1 MMMIGKYLLVAGG
14 VAFSAW
20 AFSVSNAA
28 SGDSEKAVQLP
39 APSFDAPATAAAP
52 KETAVFAGGCFWGV
66 QAVFQ
71 HTKGVLNAVSGYAG
85 GARETASYGSIGS
98 GRTGHAE
105 SVQITYDP
113 KQISYGKLLQIYF
126 SVAHDPTTLNRQGPD
141 SGTQYRSAVFYQDAS
156 QKLVAERYIAQL
168 DAAKVFPGK
177 IVTQLN
183 APTTFYPAE
192 AYHQDYATLN
202 PRQPYIARFDLPK
215 IANLKTMMPDLYR
228 DPKKYFDLYQL
239 GEELTDLED
248 AFRLWRFRHVTTVER
263 IIGFKRGT
271 GGTSGV
277 GYLRKMLDVVLFP
290 EIWRLRTDL

>member
-1 MMMIGKYLLVAGG
+1 MMTGKYLRVAGG
-14 VAFSAW
+14 VAFAAW

-39 APSFDAPATAAAP
+39 APTLDTPATASAG

-85 GARETASYGSIGS
+85 GARETASYASIGS

-126 SVAHDPTTLNRQGPD
+126 SVAHDPTQLNRQGPD
-141 SGTQYRSAVFYQDAS
+141 SGTQYRSAVFYQDAN

-168 DAAKVFPGK
+168 DAARVFPGK
-177 IVTQLN
+177 IVTQVN
-183 APTTFYPAE
+183 APASFYPAE
-192 AYHQDYATLN
+192 AYHQDFARTHPFY
-202 PRQPYIARFDLPK
+202 PYIVAYDKPK
-215 IANLKTMMPDLYR
+215 VVALQRKFPTLY
-228 DPKKYFDLYQL
+228 K
-239 GEELTDLED
+239 G
-248 AFRLWRFRHVTTVER
+248 
-263 IIGFKRGT
+263 
-271 GGTSGV
+271 
-277 GYLRKMLDVVLFP
+277 
-290 EIWRLRTDL
+290 